1 MKTFLM
7 YRDRDVDMQQALPWN
22 AGDLIQ
28 DLGLERLFAVMASAD
43 RFLPEVAKRSV
54 LCGLPGVDSI
64 VYRQDVLRDCLANP
78 GVIREIYALAEEA
91 IKNEGHYFWGLR
103 TRNVGSILRRG
114 TELLQMFLGIL
125 RRLRALAERHRN
137 DFTSDGFERFFTM
150 LASELD
156 DDYLALAED
165 HLRRVEFRGGILMS
179 ARLGRGNQGDDY
191 VLRDYEPRLPR
202 WFERLFAPKES
213 GYTYR
218 LHPRDE
224 SGMRALSE
232 LGDRGINLVAD
243 ALAQSADHILAF
255 FTTLRYETGFY
266 VACVNLYEALAAKNE
281 PVCFPLLS
289 DAGTGIHDFTG
300 LYDVC
305 LSLSAQQRVVGNDC
319 NADGKAMIL
328 VTGAN
333 QGGKSTFL
341 RSVGTSQLMMECG
354 MFVPAISLRASL
366 CSGLFTHY
374 KREEDVEMKSGK
386 FDEELRRMSDL
397 TGHLRPNALVLFN
410 ESFAAT
416 NDREGSEIAR
426 QIAEAL
432 VDSGMRVCFVTHL
445 YEFAHRIWEER
456 AAQTRFLRAE
466 RGQEGK
472 RTFRLVE
479 GEPLPTSYGE
489 DVYRRV
495 FAGEKRGCAKQRQPG

>member
-1 MKTFLM
+1 MH
-7 YRDRDVDMQQALPWN
+7 RDRDVDMQQPLPWN
-22 AGDLIQ
+22 AADLIQ
-28 DLGLERLFAVMASAD
+28 DLGLDRLFAVMAGSD

-54 LCGLPGVDSI
+54 LCGLHDVDSI
-64 VYRQDVLRDCLANP
+64 LYRQNVLRDCLANTD
-78 GVIREIYALAEEA
+78 VVRAIYALAEEA
-91 IKNEGHYFWGLR
+91 IKNEGQYFWGLR

-114 TELLQMFLGIL
+114 TELLRMFLGIL
-125 RRLRALAERHRN
+125 RRMRAIAERHGN
-137 DFTSDGFERFFTM
+137 DFASEGFGRFFAM
-150 LASELD
+150 LRSELD
-156 DDYLALAED
+156 DNYLARAND

-202 WFERLFAPKES
+202 WFERLFPPKEP

-243 ALAQSADHILAF
+243 ALGQSADHILAF
-255 FTTLRYETGFY
+255 FTALRYEIGFY
-266 VACVNLYEALAAKNE
+266 VACVNLYEELAAKNE
-281 PVCFPLLS
+281 PACFPLLS
-289 DAGTGIHDFTG
+289 DADAGIHEFTG

-305 LSLSAQQRVVGNDC
+305 LSLSMQQRVVGNDC
-319 NADGKAMIL
+319 NADGKVMIL
-328 VTGAN
+328 ITGAN

-341 RSVGTSQLMMECG
+341 RSVGLSQLMMECG
-354 MFVPAISLRASL
+354 MFVPATSFGASL
-366 CSGLFTHY
+366 CNGLFTHF

-386 FDEELRRMSDL
+386 FDEELCRMSDL
-397 TGHLRPNALVLFN
+397 AEHLKPNALVLFN

-426 QIAEAL
+426 QISEAL
-432 VDSGMRVCFVTHL
+432 VDSGIRVCFVTHL

-466 RGQEGK
+466 RGPDGK
-472 RTFRLVE
+472 RTFKLVE

-489 DVYRRV
+489 DIYRRV
-495 FAGEKRGCAKQRQPG
+495 FA